1 VRHGSRGKSDGYGH
15 QRENPAGLKIYFLFW
30 LGRTAYCL
38 ITRKMRTSSIQGTN
52 MEVYGATMLL
62 DSRAD
67 APEMRPLA
75 YYVGRLEAFHTV
87 LDFAAPGQP
96 AFSDLNLTPDDPIA
110 QWEAALQAVYRRLGS
125 AVSKLTLLQRER
137 LRDAVMEISRRDAQ
151 CAPDESPRDPV
162 YQRAILATYR
172 QIIAAID
179 MRASSE
185 GWLV

>member
-1 VRHGSRGKSDGYGH
+1 MSGNRPETGELAQDKTVRPEYIFF
-15 QRENPAGLKIYFLFW
+15 A
-30 LGRTAYCL
+30 LGRTGYCPNV
-38 ITRKMRTSSIQGTN
+38 TKMRTSSIQGKF
-52 MEVYGATMLL
+52 MEVHGATTSL

-67 APEMRPLA
+67 APEMRPLS

-96 AFSDLNLTPDDPIA
+96 AFCDLNLTPDDPLVR
-110 QWEAALQAVYRRLGS
+110 WEAALQAVYRRLGS

-137 LRDAVMEISRRDAQ
+137 LRDEVLEISRRERN
-151 CAPDESPRDPV
+151 ESQGEPQHDPV
-162 YQRAILATYR
+162 YLRAIHATYR